1 MCWTSA
7 FVRDLA
13 VHPQAR
19 GRGIGEALMWHAF
32 AVFRERGAPHV
43 DLKTNTVKNAAAVRL
58 YQRLGMS
65 SVAWEG

>member
-1 MCWTSA
+1 
-7 FVRDLA
+7 
-13 VHPQAR
+13 
-19 GRGIGEALMWHAF
+19 MWHAF